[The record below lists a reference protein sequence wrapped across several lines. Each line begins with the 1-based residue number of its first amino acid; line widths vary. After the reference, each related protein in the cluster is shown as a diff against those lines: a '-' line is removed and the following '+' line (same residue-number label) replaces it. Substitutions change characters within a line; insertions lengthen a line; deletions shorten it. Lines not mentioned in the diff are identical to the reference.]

1 MPHLECHHFT
11 LSEDNSTTPLQA
23 LQSCSES
30 FTRVFSQAHCP
41 NPGLLKR
48 VRLRKSLPGHTPCPV
63 PLAGKWD
70 FSYLI
75 FSTLSNNS
83 ALEMRPEHA
92 DCATAGCR
100 LIISGI
106 ATLLGIVEIR
116 ESASGSSGFHSNP
129 SSLSFSTFLAPIHLL
144 QGQHKVNS
152 VSF

>member
-1 MPHLECHHFT
+1 MSAITSH
-11 LSEDNSTTPLQA
+11 SEDNSTTPLQA

-48 VRLRKSLPGHTPCPV
+48 VRLRKSLPGHTPYPV

-75 FSTLSNNS
+75 FSTLPNNS
-83 ALEMRPEHA
+83 ALEMRTEQA
-92 DCATAGCR
+92 DWLQTDHLWHCHPPWDCGSQGISVR
-100 LIISGI
+100 LLRFPLKS
-106 ATLLGIVEIR
+106 LL
-116 ESASGSSGFHSNP
+116 SQLFM
-129 SSLSFSTFLAPIHLL
+129 FLALIHLL